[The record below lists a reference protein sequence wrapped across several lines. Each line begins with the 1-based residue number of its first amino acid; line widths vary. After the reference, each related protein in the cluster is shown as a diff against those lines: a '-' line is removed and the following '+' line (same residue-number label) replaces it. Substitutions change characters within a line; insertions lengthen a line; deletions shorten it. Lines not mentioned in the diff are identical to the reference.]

1 MKDLLGKERPWWG
14 GKAINLCC
22 AHNAPYA
29 IFGQHKIRGYRAPH
43 ARASEAK
50 DADDMVGNLDAFVDW
65 CGVPLVGADTTACT
79 TGSAKQL
86 QRPTMRRDETNQTAY
101 DGLSKIETMLALPDH
116 TAGLLQ
122 CNESIVCSHEH
133 HGIDID

>member
-1 MKDLLGKERPWWG
+1 M
-14 GKAINLCC
+14 
-22 AHNAPYA
+22 
-29 IFGQHKIRGYRAPH
+29 
-43 ARASEAK
+43 
-50 DADDMVGNLDAFVDW
+50 GNLDAFVDW

-133 HGIDID
+133 HGIDIDEWIEEGGNARSWCVVRLGMPSVSETGLGMCILSVGLLVGHDGD